1 MCSMVKPVPVRQNI
15 QKQGTKPMVDY
26 LRMTGEKDH
35 QCMMEMEIA
44 RILVYSR
51 FY

>member
-1 MCSMVKPVPVRQNI
+1 MAKQVPVRQNI
-15 QKQGTKPMVDY
+15 QKQGIKPMVNY

-35 QCMMEMEIA
+35 QCMVEMEIA
-44 RILVYSR
+44 RILVYSH

>member
-1 MCSMVKPVPVRQNI
+1 MVKRVPVRQNI